1 MWQEERRQR
10 LRALLATFGGISVD
24 RVTEEFGVSRETIRR
39 DLLEMEQDGE
49 LKRVRGGAIPH
60 TEQREPP
67 YAERQTVRLREKRQI
82 AATAAGLVESGQTL
96 FLDAGSTT
104 AILSE
109 RLSQLSGLTIITN
122 SVDVASRIGTPDST
136 QDRRNKVV
144 LIGGR
149 FAAQPPATFGASA
162 INEIMRYHADVAFV
176 SPFGLDARA
185 GASSYD
191 PDEAEIARAMVVCSK
206 KTILLADYSK
216 LGVVSRVSY
225 CTIDALDTIVLDHSA
240 RTHAEITNFKKA
252 KADIIFAQ
260 KRAK

>member
-10 LRALLATFGGISVD
+10 LRALLATFGSVSID
-24 RVTEEFGVSRETIRR
+24 RATDEFGVSRETIRR

-49 LKRVRGGAIPH
+49 LKRVRGGAIPQA
-60 TEQREPP
+60 ELCEPP
-67 YAERQTVRLREKRQI
+67 YAERQAVRIREKRQI
-82 AATAAGLVESGQTL
+82 AACAASLVESGQTL
-96 FLDAGSTT
+96 MLDAGSTT

-122 SVDVASRIGTPDST
+122 SVDVASRLGTTDSV

-149 FAAQPPATFGASA
+149 FSAQPPATFGASA
-162 INEIMRYHADVAFV
+162 INEIMRYFADIAFL
-176 SPFGLDARA
+176 SPFGLDVRA
-185 GASSYD
+185 GATSYD
-191 PDEAEIARAMVVCSK
+191 PDEAEIARAMVACSK

-225 CTIDALDTIVLDHSA
+225 CTVEALDTIILDRSA
-240 RTHAEITNFKKA
+240 KANSEIAHFKKK
-252 KADIIFAQ
+252 KANIIFAQ
-260 KRAK
+260 KRTA